1 MIGVFDSGLGGLTVL
16 KALTARLPHRRFL
29 YLADHANAPYGN
41 LPADQILAL
50 AQDSLSR
57 LFSAGCRLVV
67 VGCNT
72 VSAVALRPIQQ
83 EWIPRHWPGRN
94 ALGLVVPTIETVTG
108 VDWNAG
114 APPTAT
120 PTGTVAIFATARTVE
135 SGVYPVEIA
144 KRATALR
151 VVQQPCP
158 DLAACI
164 EDDAPED
171 VLRHMVERYVA
182 DLYRQTAGRDPDWVI
197 LGCTHYAL
205 IAYLFR
211 RAIPAHIPLISQ
223 PETVAPAL
231 ESYLTRHPEFDAPP
245 MATEGLP
252 RCRFLTTGRA
262 GLVTPRAR
270 RFAES
275 DYVFEETV

>member
-16 KALTARLPHRRFL
+16 KALTARLPDRRFL

-41 LPADQILAL
+41 LPADRIL
-50 AQDSLSR
+50 SLTHENLTR
-57 LFSAGCRLVV
+57 LFDAGCRLAII
-67 VGCNT
+67 GCNT

-83 EWIPRHWPGRN
+83 DWLPRRWPGRN
-94 ALGLVVPTIETVTG
+94 ALGLVVPTIEAVTG
-108 VDWNAG
+108 VDWNTD
-114 APPTAT
+114 APPAPT
-120 PTGTVAIFATARTVE
+120 PSGTVAIFATARTVD

-144 KRATALR
+144 KRAAALR

-158 DLAACI
+158 DLAARI

-171 VLRHMVERYVA
+171 MLRHMVDRYVA
-182 DLYRQTAGRDPDWVI
+182 DLYRRTEGQDPDWVI

-211 RAIPAHIPLISQ
+211 RAIPDHIPLISQ
-223 PETVAPAL
+223 PETVAQAL
-231 ESYLTRHPEFDAPP
+231 AAYLARHPEFDAPDG
-245 MATEGLP
+245 AGGDAP

-262 GLVTPRAR
+262 KTVTPLAR
-270 RFAES
+270 RFVAQ
-275 DYVFEETV
+275 DYAFEETA